1 MKNIFRIKA
10 NTGLW
15 LGILIGLSAILT
27 LLEEDT
33 SYSEICLIVGLTG
46 IGLIISSICLYSRLS
61 SEKITVKD
69 FQAIYFLPAIITSLL
84 YLFVAN
90 KGTIYKYYF
99 MLLIIFCHN
108 IFYIILIN

>member
-46 IGLIISSICLYSRLS
+46 IGLIISSICLYLRLS